1 MDKFVRQWRIA
12 ENKSTEVATGSST
25 AMKLSESS
33 SDEPSSD
40 GHGISISHIVT
51 TASQV
56 VDVSS
61 STNNNEYLNEID
73 VSRNKIQSS
82 EFPSERQALE
92 S

>member
-12 ENKSTEVATGSST
+12 ENKSTEVATGST
-25 AMKLSESS
+25 MKLSESS

-61 STNNNEYLNEID
+61 STNNNECKE
-73 VSRNKIQSS
+73 SWRNG
-82 EFPSERQALE
+82 
-92 S
+92 

>member
-12 ENKSTEVATGSST
+12 ENKSTEVTTDST
-25 AMKLSESS
+25 MKLSESS

-40 GHGISISHIVT
+40 GHRISISHIVT

-61 STNNNEYLNEID
+61 STNNIESLRSPFVDGDLIPIRTRD
-73 VSRNKIQSS
+73 QQ
-82 EFPSERQALE
+82 QA